1 MNRILLLISVCLF
14 SFTSIAHAQLNI
26 GLVDMR
32 TALFSSNAAKEFTE
46 NMVSKYKQQDLEVR
60 AVGEEGQKLEMRL
73 KNDAA
78 IMSDNERSK
87 LASDLEAKIQEY
99 KYLKS
104 KLDKA
109 LAEKR
114 QAFLTDSKPKIDQAI
129 NELVKEE
136 KLDLLMPREAALFA
150 QENMDLTE
158 KFIKKLNKLNK

>member
-1 MNRILLLISVCLF
+1 MNKFVLLIAIAAL
-14 SFTSIAHAQLNI
+14 SFASLAQAELKV

-32 TALFSSNAAKEFTE
+32 AALFSSDAAKEFTE
-46 NMVSKYKQQDLEVR
+46 EMVSKYKQQDLEVR
-60 AVGEEGQKLEMRL
+60 AVGEDGQKLELRL

-78 IMSDNERSK
+78 IMSDNERNK

-99 KYLKS
+99 KYLKG

-114 QAFLTDSKPKIDQAI
+114 QEFLTDSKPKIDQAI

-136 KLDLLMPREAALFA
+136 KLDILMPREAALYA
-150 QENMDLTE
+150 DPKMDLTD
-158 KFIKKLNKLNK
+158 KVIKKLNKLNK